1 MDDEGAVA
9 LPAGKEK
16 TGHQVTRAQQAQV
29 THIDTYWLHV
39 KEIDRKTVENN
50 QKENLNVDS
59 KFEIETYL
67 SMKFLV
73 IVFTIYLMILF
84 RI

>member
-9 LPAGKEK
+9 LPAAGKEK

-50 QKENLNVDS
+50 QKR
-59 KFEIETYL
+59 KFDC
-67 SMKFLV
+67 
-73 IVFTIYLMILF
+73 
-84 RI
+84 

>member
-29 THIDTYWLHV
+29 VTHIDTYWLHV

-50 QKENLNVDS
+50 QKR
-59 KFEIETYL
+59 KFDC
-67 SMKFLV
+67 
-73 IVFTIYLMILF
+73 
-84 RI
+84 